1 MTISFLNFKAPEI
14 LIKNII
20 YMVNGINLKAEMISD
35 YPYSEQPIGG
45 TIWLCMGLKG
55 QFQTR
60 QQLQA

>member
-20 YMVNGINLKAEMISD
+20 YMVNGINLKAESID
-35 YPYSEQPIGG
+35 DYSEQPIGG
-45 TIWLCMGLKG
+45 TIWLCVGLKG